1 MRSNS
6 KPGPSLQSI
15 GCKFLNY
22 QLMSLLLHKNT
33 NQRHPLLVGVLLAAL
48 LASCAQTPVE
58 RETPILDLVGS
69 VSLNT
74 ASSIGPEENLLE
86 IGVMVFSASES
97 EQQYQI
103 GDWIFDEIIQKET
116 RFLPHLLSDTLLA
129 SNQWGAIRVIPES
142 DPSLDLFVSG
152 TIIQSD
158 GLNLVLQIQASD
170 STGREWLSKT
180 YADMTDFEDYPEST
194 RFTLENTFDASN
206 FIDPFQDIYNQIAN
220 DLLAVRES
228 LSQESLFSINAVTE
242 MTYASDLSPETF
254 SHTLIEGPDGLLVVD
269 SLLARNDPMLK
280 RVTDMQYRHHL
291 FIDTVDEYYATLY
304 DDIKPAYVL
313 WRRYSIDEI
322 NETEAARAQALR
334 NNYGNSSSFL
344 SLSQRYDR
352 FKWSKIFAREFTDL
366 ASGFNTELAPA
377 ILELN
382 NQVHGLN
389 GTMEQQYRE
398 WRGIL
403 RSLFELETGQS
414 ATE

>member
-1 MRSNS
+1 
-6 KPGPSLQSI
+6 
-15 GCKFLNY
+15 
-22 QLMSLLLHKNT
+22 MSLLHNNRT
-33 NQRHPLLVGVLLAAL
+33 HQRHPILLGVLFSAL

-58 RETPILDLVGS
+58 PEAPILDLVGS

-74 ASSIGPEENLLE
+74 ASSIAPEANLLE
-86 IGVMVFSASES
+86 VGVMVFTASES

-103 GDWIFDEIIQKET
+103 GDWVFDEIIQKET
-116 RFLPHLLSDTLLA
+116 RFLPHLLSDTLVA

-142 DPSLDLFVSG
+142 DPSLDLFIWG

-158 GLNLVLQIQASD
+158 GLNLVLQIQAHD
-170 STGREWLSKT
+170 STGREWLNKT
-180 YADMTDFEDYPEST
+180 YADMTEFEDYPEST
-194 RFTLENTFDASN
+194 RFTLEDTFDASN
-206 FIDPFQDIYNQIAN
+206 FVDPFQDVYNQIAN

-254 SHTLIEGPDGLLVVD
+254 SNTLVEGPDGLLMVD
-269 SLLARNDPMLK
+269 SLLALDDPMLK
-280 RVTDMQYRHHL
+280 RVIDMQYRHHL
-291 FIDTVDEYYATLY
+291 FIDTVDEYYAALY

-322 NETEAARAQALR
+322 NETEAARVQAER

-352 FKWSKIFAREFTDL
+352 FKWSKIFAREFTEL

-377 ILELN
+377 MLELN

-403 RSLFELETGQS
+403 RSLFELETGQD
-414 ATE
+414 ATK